1 MRLHFTRRWR
11 DRQHTAEPGS
21 SDQGRRVSS
30 LRCGPRRLNGAL
42 TESDRGSKQRQER
55 EDDMLGQLSGATRL
69 FPIIGDPIKYV
80 ESPIRLTRTFEERG
94 YNGICVPMQ
103 VAADDLDAAM
113 AGLSASRN
121 VDGILVTMPH
131 KFTAFAHCTTSSER
145 AKMLGV
151 VSVIRRN
158 PDGTWHGDMLD
169 GLAFVKA
176 QQDHGAEPEG
186 ARVLLVGAGGAG
198 SAIAI
203 ALLEAGVGELVIC
216 DADESRVATLLQL
229 LSELGEGRVSAG
241 PPNPTGCDLV
251 CNATPMGMEDG
262 DPLPVDTEL
271 LSSSMFVG
279 DVIAGHGVTPLLEA
293 AEAAGCK
300 TANGGHMVEAAQDVL
315 ADFMLR
321 TADASKG

>member
-1 MRLHFTRRWR
+1 MF
-11 DRQHTAEPGS
+11 
-21 SDQGRRVSS
+21 
-30 LRCGPRRLNGAL
+30 
-42 TESDRGSKQRQER
+42 
-55 EDDMLGQLSGATRL
+55 GQLSGATRL

-80 ESPIRLTRTFEERG
+80 ESPMRLTRTFEERG

-103 VAADDLDAAM
+103 VPADDLDAVM
-113 AGLSASRN
+113 GGLTAARN

-131 KFTAFAHCTTSSER
+131 KFTAFAYCTTSSER

-203 ALLEAGVGELVIC
+203 ALLEARVGELIIH
-216 DADESRVATLLQL
+216 DADESRVATLIEL
-229 LSELGEGRVSAG
+229 LSGVGQGRVSAG
-241 PPNPTGCDLV
+241 PPDPTGCDLV
-251 CNATPMGMEDG
+251 CNATPMGMEEN
-262 DPLPVDTEL
+262 DPLPVDAAL
-271 LSSSMFVG
+271 LTSSMFVG
-279 DVIAGHGVTPLLEA
+279 DVIAGHGLTPFLQA
-293 AEAAGCK
+293 AESVGCK
-300 TANGGHMVEAAQDVL
+300 TANGGHMVEAAQDVM
-315 ADFMLR
+315 ADFMLER
-321 TADASKG
+321 QIPRRRDGNTPAR